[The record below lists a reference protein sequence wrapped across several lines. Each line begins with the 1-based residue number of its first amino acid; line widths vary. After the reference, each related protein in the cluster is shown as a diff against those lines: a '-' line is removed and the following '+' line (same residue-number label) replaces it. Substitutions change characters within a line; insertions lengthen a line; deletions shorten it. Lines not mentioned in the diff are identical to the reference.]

1 MLADKLRKS
10 VLQSAIQGNLTEQLA
25 TDDKVEDLLQAI
37 EEEKELL
44 IKEKKIKKQKPL
56 PEITED
62 EIPFAI
68 PENWKW
74 VRLGDISYKI
84 VDGDH
89 NPPTGEKEKT
99 PYIMASS
106 TNIGNERL
114 INLEKVRYLSEE
126 NFIKCNKRTL
136 VKKDDIL
143 FSSVG
148 SIGSVIVYN
157 EDYKLTFQRSVTVI
171 GTRIN
176 SYYLRIVL
184 LSPYCQFIFKTQSSG
199 TAQKGFYIRQV
210 NNLLIPLPPLAEQK
224 RIVEKLDN
232 VLANIE
238 KLKSS
243 EEKLSILQ
251 KNFPDKLKKS
261 ILQSAIQGKLT
272 EQLATDDNVEDLL
285 QAIKEE
291 KERLIKEKKIKKQKP
306 LPEITE
312 EEIPFA
318 IPENWKW
325 VRLGELGDYKKG
337 PFGSALTKSMFIA
350 DSHEAVKV
358 YEQKNAIKKD
368 WKLGNYF
375 IDKKYYEEKMKGFT
389 VLNGDLIVSCAGTIG
404 EQYFIPSEARI
415 GIINQALMRIRIYK
429 PINKR
434 FYSILFNYVIKLSS
448 IRLKGSAIKNIL
460 PFEVLK
466 NIVVPLPPLAEQKR
480 IVEKLDKLL
489 ADIEELKI

>member
-10 VLQSAIQGNLTEQLA
+10 VLQSAIQGKLTEQLA

-37 EEEKELL
+37 KEEKELL

-56 PEITED
+56 PKITED

-74 VRLGDISYKI
+74 VRLGEIVLINPRNKIDDDIEVSFIPMNLIEAGYKNKYCYEKRLWKNVKSDFTHIKKGDLGLAKITPCFQNRKSAIFDDLINEYGAGTTEINIIRKI
-84 VDGDH
+84 VKDFSMKYLLWFVKTEYFINGGVKSF
-89 NPPTGEKEKT
+89 TGT
-99 PYIMASS
+99 A
-106 TNIGNERL
+106 G
-114 INLEKVRYLSEE
+114 
-126 NFIKCNKRTL
+126 
-136 VKKDDIL
+136 
-143 FSSVG
+143 
-148 SIGSVIVYN
+148 
-157 EDYKLTFQRSVTVI
+157 QQ
-171 GTRIN
+171 RIN
-176 SYYLRIVL
+176 KDYLKMVL
-184 LSPYCQFIFKTQSSG
+184 M
-199 TAQKGFYIRQV
+199 
-210 NNLLIPLPPLAEQK
+210 PLPPLAEQK

-232 VLANIE
+232 VLANIDE
-238 KLKSS
+238 LKAN

-312 EEIPFA
+312 DEIPFT

-325 VRLGELGDYKKG
+325 IRINDVSSIYTGNSINAKEKELKYSNVKQGYNYIATKDVDFNNCILYENGVKIPFETNFKIAKKG
-337 PFGSALTKSMFIA
+337 ATLMCIEGGSAGRKVGFLKEDVCFGNKLCSFNPMKIYDRYIFYVVQAPLFINNF
-350 DSHEAVKV
+350 KI
-358 YEQKNAIKKD
+358 N
-368 WKLGNYF
+368 
-375 IDKKYYEEKMKGFT
+375 MT
-389 VLNGDLIVSCAGTIG
+389 
-404 EQYFIPSEARI
+404 
-415 GIINQALMRIRIYK
+415 GIIGGVS
-429 PINKR
+429 INKLKM
-434 FYSILFNYVIKLSS
+434 ILI
-448 IRLKGSAIKNIL
+448 
-460 PFEVLK
+460 
-466 NIVVPLPPLAEQKR
+466 PLPPLAEQKR

>member
-10 VLQSAIQGNLTEQLA
+10 VLQSAIQGKLTEQLA

-37 EEEKELL
+37 KEEKELL

-56 PEITED
+56 PEITEE

-114 INLEKVRYLSEE
+114 INLEKVRYLLEE

-184 LSPYCQFIFKTQSSG
+184 LSPYCQFIFRTQSSG

-312 EEIPFA
+312 EEIPFT

-325 VRLGELGDYKKG
+325 IRLGEIVSILGDGLHGTPIYDESGEYYFINGNNLLEEKIIIKSTTKKVSQIEYEKYKKN
-337 PFGSALTKSMFIA
+337 L
-350 DSHEAVKV
+350 
-358 YEQKNAIKKD
+358 NKD
-368 WKLGNYF
+368 TML
-375 IDKKYYEEKMKGFT
+375 
-389 VLNGDLIVSCAGTIG
+389 VSINGTIG
-404 EQYFIPSEARI
+404 NVAFYDNEKVMLGKSVCYFNLLKNVNKKYLKYIFYSVYFIK
-415 GIINQALMRIRIYK
+415 YV
-429 PINKR
+429 NKMAT
-434 FYSILFNYVIKLSS
+434 
-448 IRLKGSAIKNIL
+448 GSTIKNL
-460 PFEVLK
+460 SLK
-466 NIVVPLPPLAEQKR
+466 AMNLFIIPLPPLAEQKR

>member
-10 VLQSAIQGNLTEQLA
+10 VLQSAIQGKLTEQLA

-37 EEEKELL
+37 KEEKELL

-74 VRLGDISYKI
+74 VRLGEITS
-84 VDGDH
+84 
-89 NPPTGEKEKT
+89 
-99 PYIMASS
+99 
-106 TNIGNERL
+106 
-114 INLEKVRYLSEE
+114 
-126 NFIKCNKRTL
+126 IKGGKR
-136 VKKDDIL
+136 IP
-143 FSSVG
+143 VG
-148 SIGSVIVYN
+148 K
-157 EDYKLTFQRSVTVI
+157 KLTTVNTGYKYIRVADMKNGTVI
-171 GTRIN
+171 DTDIHYIDEEIYKKISAYTISKNDVYITCAGTIGRIGIVPDFFDGANLTENADKIILYFINKLWLCYALN
-176 SYYLRIVL
+176 SEAIQNQIRNVTTKVGQPKLAIKRIENM
-184 LSPYCQFIFKTQSSG
+184 I
-199 TAQKGFYIRQV
+199 
-210 NNLLIPLPPLAEQK
+210 IPLPPLAEQK

-232 VLANIE
+232 VLANIDE
-238 KLKSS
+238 LKAN

-312 EEIPFA
+312 EERPFE

-325 VRLGELGDYKKG
+325 VRANDILDVRDGTHDTPKYVVKG
-337 PFGSALTKSMFIA
+337 VPLVTSKNLDNGKLNLSNIKYISKN
-350 DSHEAVKV
+350 DSEKINLRSKV
-358 YEQKNAIKKD
+358 NLNDILFAMIGTIGNPVIIKKD
-368 WKLGNYF
+368 
-375 IDKKYYEEKMKGFT
+375 IEM
-389 VLNGDLIVSCAGTIG
+389 S
-404 EQYFIPSEARI
+404 
-415 GIINQALMRIRIYK
+415 
-429 PINKR
+429 
-434 FYSILFNYVIKLSS
+434 
-448 IRLKGSAIKNIL
+448 IKNRGLFKSYRENAINMDYIYYLLLYMQDIL
-460 PFEVLK
+460 KQQVSSGVQKFVSLTELRRLMM
-466 NIVVPLPPLAEQKR
+466 PLPPLAEQKR

-489 ADIEELKI
+489 ADIEELKIE

>member
-10 VLQSAIQGNLTEQLA
+10 VLQSAIQGKLTEQLA

-74 VRLGDISYKI
+74 VRLGEVIELISGRDLVKDKYNNNCEGI
-84 VDGDH
+84 
-89 NPPTGEKEKT
+89 
-99 PYIMASS
+99 PYITGASNFNNNNLIIDRW
-106 TNIGNERL
+106 TNEATSIA
-114 INLEKVRYLSEE
+114 
-126 NFIKCNKRTL
+126 IKN
-136 VKKDDIL
+136 DIL
-143 FSSVG
+143 LTCKGTIGEIAVLKENKVHIARQIM
-148 SIGSVIVYN
+148 SIRLLQGNIEYIKWYIISQI
-157 EDYKLTFQRSVTVI
+157 DKLKSMGKSIIPGISREMI
-171 GTRIN
+171 LN
-176 SYYLRIVL
+176 Y
-184 LSPYCQFIFKTQSSG
+184 
-199 TAQKGFYIRQV
+199 
-210 NNLLIPLPPLAEQK
+210 LIPLPPLAEQK

-312 EEIPFA
+312 DEIPFT

-325 VRLGELGDYKKG
+325 IRINDVSSIYTGNSINAKEKELKYSNVKQGYNYIATKDVDFNNCILYENGVKIPFETNFKIAKKG
-337 PFGSALTKSMFIA
+337 ATLMCIEGGSAGRKVGFLKEDVCFGNKLCSFNPMKIYDRYIFYVVQAPLFINNF
-350 DSHEAVKV
+350 KI
-358 YEQKNAIKKD
+358 N
-368 WKLGNYF
+368 
-375 IDKKYYEEKMKGFT
+375 MT
-389 VLNGDLIVSCAGTIG
+389 
-404 EQYFIPSEARI
+404 
-415 GIINQALMRIRIYK
+415 GIIGGVS
-429 PINKR
+429 INKLKM
-434 FYSILFNYVIKLSS
+434 ILI
-448 IRLKGSAIKNIL
+448 
-460 PFEVLK
+460 
-466 NIVVPLPPLAEQKR
+466 PLPPLAEQKR

>member
-10 VLQSAIQGNLTEQLA
+10 VLQSAIQGKLTEQLA
-25 TDDKVEDLLQAI
+25 TDDNVEDLLQAI
-37 EEEKELL
+37 KEEKELL

-74 VRLGDISYKI
+74 VRLGEIGIWEAGTTPSRSKSEYYINGKI
-84 VDGDH
+84 PWVKTGDL
-89 NPPTGEKEKT
+89 TDSILKSVTE
-99 PYIMASS
+99 
-106 TNIGNERL
+106 NITQL
-114 INLEKVRYLSEE
+114 ALEETSLK
-126 NFIKCNKRTL
+126 IKP
-136 VKKDDIL
+136 
-143 FSSVG
+143 VG
-148 SIGSVIVYN
+148 SVLIAMYGATIGKVSILGIEATTNQACCACVTYKNIYN
-157 EDYKLTFQRSVTVI
+157 KYIF
-171 GTRIN
+171 
-176 SYYLRIVL
+176 YYLISQRDNLKKMGAGGAQPNI
-184 LSPYCQFIFKTQSSG
+184 SREKIIKT
-199 TAQKGFYIRQV
+199 IM
-210 NNLLIPLPPLAEQK
+210 PLPPLAEQK

-272 EQLATDDNVEDLL
+272 EQLATDDKVEDLL

-312 EEIPFA
+312 EEIPFE

-325 VRLGELGDYKKG
+325 IRLGEIVSILGDGLHGTPIYDESGEYYFINGNNLLEEKIIIKSTTKKVSQIEYEKYKKN
-337 PFGSALTKSMFIA
+337 L
-350 DSHEAVKV
+350 
-358 YEQKNAIKKD
+358 NKD
-368 WKLGNYF
+368 TML
-375 IDKKYYEEKMKGFT
+375 
-389 VLNGDLIVSCAGTIG
+389 VSINGTIG
-404 EQYFIPSEARI
+404 NVAFYDNEKVMLGKSVCYFNLLKNVNKKYLKYIFYSVYFIK
-415 GIINQALMRIRIYK
+415 YV
-429 PINKR
+429 NKMAT
-434 FYSILFNYVIKLSS
+434 
-448 IRLKGSAIKNIL
+448 GSTIKNL
-460 PFEVLK
+460 SLK
-466 NIVVPLPPLAEQKR
+466 AMNLFIIPLPPLAEQKR

-489 ADIEELKI
+489 ADIEELKIE

>member
-10 VLQSAIQGNLTEQLA
+10 VLQSAIQGKLTEQLA

-37 EEEKELL
+37 KEEKELL

-56 PEITED
+56 PEITEE

-210 NNLLIPLPPLAEQK
+210 NNLLIPFPPLAEQK

-261 ILQSAIQGKLT
+261 ILQSAIQGNLT
-272 EQLATDDNVEDLL
+272 EQLATDDKVEDLL

-312 EEIPFA
+312 DEIPFA

-325 VRLGELGDYKKG
+325 IRLGEIVSILGDGLHGTPIYDESGEYYFINGNNLLEEKIIIKSTTKKVSQIEYEKYKKN
-337 PFGSALTKSMFIA
+337 L
-350 DSHEAVKV
+350 
-358 YEQKNAIKKD
+358 NKD
-368 WKLGNYF
+368 TML
-375 IDKKYYEEKMKGFT
+375 
-389 VLNGDLIVSCAGTIG
+389 VSINGTIG
-404 EQYFIPSEARI
+404 NVAFYDNEKVMLGKSVCYFNLLKNVNKKYLKYIFYSVYFIK
-415 GIINQALMRIRIYK
+415 YV
-429 PINKR
+429 NKMAT
-434 FYSILFNYVIKLSS
+434 
-448 IRLKGSAIKNIL
+448 GSTIKNL
-460 PFEVLK
+460 SLK
-466 NIVVPLPPLAEQKR
+466 AMNLFIIPLPPLAEQKR

-489 ADIEELKI
+489 ADIEELKIE

>member
-10 VLQSAIQGNLTEQLA
+10 VLQSAIQGKLTEQLA

-37 EEEKELL
+37 KKEKELL

-74 VRLGDISYKI
+74 VRLGEIVLINPRNKIDDDTEVSFIPMNLIEAGYKNKYCYEKRLWKNVKSDFTHIKKGDLGLAKITPCFQNRKSAIFDDLINEYGAGTTEINIIRKI
-84 VDGDH
+84 VKDFLMKYLLWFVKTEYFINGGVKSF
-89 NPPTGEKEKT
+89 TGT
-99 PYIMASS
+99 A
-106 TNIGNERL
+106 G
-114 INLEKVRYLSEE
+114 
-126 NFIKCNKRTL
+126 
-136 VKKDDIL
+136 
-143 FSSVG
+143 
-148 SIGSVIVYN
+148 
-157 EDYKLTFQRSVTVI
+157 QQ
-171 GTRIN
+171 RIN
-176 SYYLRIVL
+176 KDYLKMVL
-184 LSPYCQFIFKTQSSG
+184 M
-199 TAQKGFYIRQV
+199 
-210 NNLLIPLPPLAEQK
+210 PLPPLAEQK

-232 VLANIE
+232 VLANIDE
-238 KLKSS
+238 LKAN

-312 EEIPFA
+312 DEIPFT

-325 VRLGELGDYKKG
+325 VRLGEISLLNIG
-337 PFGSALTKSMFIA
+337 LTFKPTEISN
-350 DSHEAVKV
+350 E
-358 YEQKNAIKKD
+358 
-368 WKLGNYF
+368 
-375 IDKKYYEEKMKGFT
+375 
-389 VLNGDLIVSCAGTIG
+389 GTIVLRSSNIKNG
-404 EQYFIPSEARI
+404 KIDLSDIVRINKEIPVSKLAKKNDLLICVRNGSKKLVGKTAIIENDNFAFGAFMSICRSKCYKYLYYYLSSPLFR
-415 GIINQALMRIRIYK
+415 GNFDSVTTTTINQITQT
-429 PINKR
+429 N
-434 FYSILFNYVIKLSS
+434 
-448 IRLKGSAIKNIL
+448 
-460 PFEVLK
+460 LK
-466 NIVVPLPPLAEQKR
+466 NRIVPLPPLAEQKR

>member
-1 MLADKLRKS
+1 M
-10 VLQSAIQGNLTEQLA
+10 
-25 TDDKVEDLLQAI
+25 
-37 EEEKELL
+37 
-44 IKEKKIKKQKPL
+44 
-56 PEITED
+56 PEITEE

-272 EQLATDDNVEDLL
+272 EQLATDDKVEDLL

-291 KERLIKEKKIKKQKP
+291 KEFLIKEKKIKKQKP

-325 VRLGELGDYKKG
+325 VRLGEIGITQTGNTPSRLHSEYIGNDIPFITPKDISDKGIIYNNQGLSELGK
-337 PFGSALTKSMFIA
+337 
-350 DSHEAVKV
+350 
-358 YEQKNAIKKD
+358 
-368 WKLGNYF
+368 
-375 IDKKYYEEKMKGFT
+375 T
-389 VLNGDLIVSCAGTIG
+389 V
-404 EQYFIPSEARI
+404 ARI
-415 GIINQALMRIRIYK
+415 CNKDTILQVCIGGSIGKTNIVNREVAFNQQINSIYPIFCISRYVFMVMQSAYFMIKMRNKAGGTATPIINRGIWDT
-429 PINKR
+429 
-434 FYSILFNYVIKLSS
+434 ILI
-448 IRLKGSAIKNIL
+448 
-460 PFEVLK
+460 
-466 NIVVPLPPLAEQKR
+466 PLPPLAEQKR

>member
-10 VLQSAIQGNLTEQLA
+10 VLQSAIQGKLTEQLA
-25 TDDKVEDLLQAI
+25 TDDNVEDLLQAI

-56 PEITED
+56 PEIIED
-62 EIPFAI
+62 EIPVAI

-232 VLANIE
+232 VLANIDE
-238 KLKSS
+238 LKVN
-243 EEKLSILQ
+243 EEKLFILQ

-272 EQLATDDNVEDLL
+272 KQLATDDKVEDLL

-312 EEIPFA
+312 EEIPFT

-325 VRLGELGDYKKG
+325 IRLGEIVSILGDGLHGTPIYDESGEYYFINGNNLLEEKIIIKSTTKKVSQIEYEKYKKN
-337 PFGSALTKSMFIA
+337 L
-350 DSHEAVKV
+350 
-358 YEQKNAIKKD
+358 NKD
-368 WKLGNYF
+368 TML
-375 IDKKYYEEKMKGFT
+375 
-389 VLNGDLIVSCAGTIG
+389 VSINGTIG
-404 EQYFIPSEARI
+404 NVAFYDNEKVMLGKSVCYFNLLKNVNKKYLKYIFYSVYFIK
-415 GIINQALMRIRIYK
+415 YV
-429 PINKR
+429 NKMAT
-434 FYSILFNYVIKLSS
+434 
-448 IRLKGSAIKNIL
+448 GSTIKNL
-460 PFEVLK
+460 SLK
-466 NIVVPLPPLAEQKR
+466 AMNLFIIPLPPLAEQKR

-489 ADIEELKI
+489 ADIEELKIE